1 MKTKNRFLGIDSAK
15 QEIKNISEIL
25 DDYHYHSGLVAT
37 SSVTHASPAAHYA
50 HIDSRYKEEAIATQ
64 LTESTI

>member
-1 MKTKNRFLGIDSAK
+1 MIYIQILQQVATAWATGVKTKNRFLGIDSAK

-37 SSVTHASPAAHYA
+37 SSVTHASPAAHY
-50 HIDSRYKEEAIATQ
+50 D
-64 LTESTI
+64 